1 MAPDKRKSILLEG
14 LAVAM
19 TEARGIRTGLWVSGE
34 TQRLSP
40 EVELALFRIAQ
51 EALNNVAMHAE
62 ATEVVIDVRFEGN
75 ALEMSV
81 HDNGKGFMLTMPV
94 EELATTGH
102 LGLIGMCERA
112 RLSGGALTIQSQP
125 RLGTKILVTVPGAP
139 TGPPEN
145 AEAGRRADHD

>member
-1 MAPDKRKSILLEG
+1 MLRYRYAFSTATPI
-14 LAVAM
+14 
-19 TEARGIRTGLWVSGE
+19 
-34 TQRLSP
+34 
-40 EVELALFRIAQ
+40 ALP
-51 EALNNVAMHAE
+51 AE

-139 TGPPEN
+139 KGPAEN